1 MSLILLLIKQTL
13 VFKPNI
19 SFLLLEQLWSFNS
32 KTGKIINKNGPWQYQ
47 NNTWTEIPS
56 IGTPGPIEEI
66 SGNVLTL
73 DSLTLGVVLS
83 PPDGSESQLWT
94 FGITFR
100 DGYFTLRNPKSGG
113 YLTATSETSTTAEGI
128 ITSDKILSNIYL
140 KRHWPFLLDFLHL
153 NRKN

>member
-1 MSLILLLIKQTL
+1 MTL
-13 VFKPNI
+13 DD
-19 SFLLLEQLWSFNS
+19 
-32 KTGKIINKNGPWQYQ
+32 
-47 NNTWTEIPS
+47 
-56 IGTPGPIEEI
+56 I
-66 SGNVLTL
+66 SG
-73 DSLTLGVVLS
+73 GVVLS

-140 KRHWPFLLDFLHL
+140 KRNWPSSSWTFYILKEKLSLTI
-153 NRKN
+153 KK

>member
-1 MSLILLLIKQTL
+1 MYI
-13 VFKPNI
+13 PNI
-19 SFLLLEQLWSFNS
+19 LFLLLEQIWSFNS
-32 KTGKIINKNGPWQYQ
+32 KTGKIINKNGPGQYQ

-56 IGTPGPIEEI
+56 IGTPGLITET

-73 DSLTLGVVLS
+73 DYISGGVVLS
-83 PPDGSESQLWT
+83 SPDGSESQLWT

-128 ITSDKILSNIYL
+128 VILF
-140 KRHWPFLLDFLHL
+140 H
-153 NRKN
+153 